1 MQGKGAIKFLAIVL
15 GLVCLFELS
24 FTVVT
29 YRVGS
34 KAKAYATD
42 EQGSINATKEAFYL
56 DSMASEVVYN
66 IGVAKFT
73 YKECKEKEINLGLD
87 LKGGM
92 NVMVEI
98 SVPDIV
104 RAMANNSSDEAFNR
118 AMAQAREYQATSG
131 DDFVTLFARA
141 FREVAPGDKLSR
153 VFGTYELRDKIN
165 ANTSDADV
173 IKVIRSQAEAAIANS
188 FIVLRSR
195 IDQFGVTQPNLQRLG
210 NSGRILVELPG
221 VKDPERVRKLLQGS
235 ANLEFWETYENSE
248 LFMALSEANKKVKE
262 YLDAQEGSQPQATAA
277 AADSSLGAAAKPAGE
292 ASAVSDLLAQLE
304 GSADSSAVSAT
315 TEDANFAKN
324 NPLFHLLQPS
334 IDQNGTPA
342 ASARVGVAHYRD
354 TSKIRRWLELMQ
366 VRSLFPRD
374 VRFMWSIK
382 PIDNGATYYDLVAIK
397 SNVRD
402 GKAPLTGSVVVDAQ
416 KEFSGTSAYPEV
428 TMAMNSEGAK
438 IWARLTADNVGKC
451 VAIVLDGYVYS
462 FPRVNAEIKGGR
474 SSITG
479 NFTPEEAD
487 DLANVL
493 KSGKLPSPARIIQEA
508 VVGPSL
514 GQESIDSGLSSFV
527 IAFIMVLIY
536 MLCFYRTGGMVANVA
551 LLANVFLLFGVLS
564 SLRAVL
570 TLPGIAGI
578 VLTMGMAVDANVII
592 YERIK
597 EEMRAGKGLRLAIAD
612 GYKNA
617 YSAIIDGNV
626 TTIITGIMLFLFGS
640 GPVQGFATTLII
652 GILTSM
658 FSAIF
663 ISRLIF
669 LALLDRN
676 KVVKFD
682 NRFSRNFLQSL
693 HIDFVGLRK
702 YGYIISISIMVL
714 GVVSLG
720 VRGLS
725 YGVDFAGGRTYVV
738 RFDQKVSSEDVR
750 AAVREQISDTKGASV
765 EVKTYG
771 SAGNHLKVT
780 TDYLIADRSTQAD
793 SLVEV
798 MLYNAMKGQFAAPVS
813 YAEFTST
820 LENPNGIISS
830 EKVGPTVADDIKRD
844 AVIAV
849 IFALIAM
856 FLYIALRFR
865 KWQWGMGAA
874 VSQLHDALVV
884 IFLFSAISGIV
895 PFTMDIDQSFIAAL
909 LTIIGYSIN
918 DTVVIFDRIRENI
931 NDHPKNDLRTN
942 MNNAIN
948 ACMARTFNTSMTTAM
963 VLLLIFLFGGE
974 SIQGFAFALLVGVI
988 FGTYSSIFIA
998 SPLAYDVLKKK
1009 YSKEIEK
1016 S

>member
-1 MQGKGAIKFLAIVL
+1 MQGKGIVRFLAIVL

-24 FTVVT
+24 FTLVT
-29 YRVGS
+29 YRIGK
-34 KAKAYATD
+34 KAEAYATD
-42 EQGSINATKEAFYL
+42 ENGNFSAAREAAYL
-56 DSMASEVVYN
+56 DSMSAEVVYN

-92 NVMVEI
+92 NVMLEI
-98 SVPDIV
+98 SVPDII
-104 RAMANNSSDEAFNR
+104 RAMSGNSSDETFSK
-118 AMAQAREYQATSG
+118 AMALAKSNQVTGE
-131 DDFVTLFARA
+131 DDFVGLFAQA
-141 FREVAPGDKLSR
+141 FKEVAPSDKLSR
-153 VFGTYELRDKIN
+153 IFGTYELRGKIN
-165 ANTSDADV
+165 ANTSDDEV
-173 IKVIRSQAEAAIANS
+173 IKIIRSQTEAAMSNS
-188 FIVLRSR
+188 FNVLRSR
-195 IDQFGVTQPNLQRLG
+195 IDRFGVTQPNLQRLG

-221 VKDPERVRKLLQGS
+221 VKDVDRVRKLLQGT

-248 LFMALSEANKKVKE
+248 LLTALNEANKKIKE
-262 YLDAQEGSQPQATAA
+262 YVEAQQTLADSSAAEAA
-277 AADSSLGAAAKPAGE
+277 AAPGE
-292 ASAVSDLLAQLE
+292 ANAESKDDAVSDLLSQME
-304 GSADSSAVSAT
+304 EKTDTSAT
-315 TEDANFAKN
+315 STSAQEVDFAKN
-324 NPLFHLLQPS
+324 NPLFYILSPS
-334 IDQNGTPA
+334 LDERGA
-342 ASARVGVAHYRD
+342 AAPGARVGIAHYRD
-354 TSKIRRWLELMQ
+354 TSKIRRWLELIQ

-382 PIDNGATYYDLVAIK
+382 PIDKGGTYYELVAIK
-397 SNVRD
+397 ANTRD
-402 GKAPLTGSVVVDAQ
+402 GNAPLDGGVVVSAQ
-416 KEFSGTSAYPEV
+416 KGFEGSSAYAHV
-428 TMAMNSEGAK
+428 SMSMNSEGAK
-438 IWARLTADNVGKC
+438 IWARLTADNIGKC
-451 VAIVLDGYVYS
+451 IAIVLDGYVYS
-462 FPRVNAEIKGGR
+462 YPRVNGEIKGG
-474 SSITG
+474 SSQITG
-479 NFTPEEAD
+479 NFSPEEAD

-493 KSGKLPSPARIIQEA
+493 ESGKLPTPARIIQEA

-514 GQESIDSGLSSFV
+514 GQESINAGLSSFV
-527 IAFIMVLIY
+527 IAFIMVLAY
-536 MLCFYRTGGMVANVA
+536 MVLFYNTGGWVANIA

-578 VLTMGMAVDANVII
+578 VLTMGMAIDANVII

-597 EEMRAGKGLRLAIAD
+597 EELRAGKGLRLAVAD

-676 KVVKFD
+676 KDIKFD
-682 NRFSRNFLQSL
+682 NRFSRNFLQNL
-693 HIDFVGLRK
+693 HIDFISIRK
-702 YGYIISISIMVL
+702 YGYAISLILVVL
-714 GVVSLG
+714 GFASLG
-720 VRGLS
+720 IRGLS

-738 RFDQKVSSEDVR
+738 RFDQKIASDEARS
-750 AAVREQISDTKGASV
+750 AVREQIESTKGASV

-771 SAGNHLKVT
+771 PAGTQLKIT
-780 TDYLIADRSTQAD
+780 TDYLIADQSATAD

-798 MLYNAMKGQFAAPVS
+798 MLYNALGQLYAAPIT
-813 YAEFTST
+813 YAEFIST

-849 IFALIAM
+849 VLAVIAM
-856 FLYIALRFR
+856 FIYIAIRFR

-874 VSQLHDALVV
+874 VSQAHDAAMV

-918 DTVVIFDRIRENI
+918 DTVIIFDRIRENVS
-931 NDHPKNDLRTN
+931 NHPKIDLRLN
-942 MNNAIN
+942 INSAIN
-948 ACMARTFNTSMTTAM
+948 SCMARTFNTSFSTIV
-963 VLLLIFLFGGE
+963 VLLMIFLFGGE
-974 SIQGFAFALLVGVI
+974 SIQGFAFALLVGVV
-988 FGTYSSIFIA
+988 FGTYSSMFIA
-998 SPLAYDVLKKK
+998 APLAYEVLKNKQAIK
-1009 YSKEIEK
+1009 
-1016 S
+1016 

>member
-1 MQGKGAIKFLAIVL
+1 MQGKGIIKFLAIVL

-24 FTVVT
+24 FTLVT
-29 YRVGS
+29 YRIQK
-34 KAKAYATD
+34 KAEAYAID
-42 EQGSINATKEAFYL
+42 ENGDFSAAKEAAYL
-56 DSMASEVVYN
+56 DSMSAEVVYN

-92 NVMVEI
+92 NVMLEI
-98 SVPDIV
+98 SVPDII
-104 RAMANNSSDEAFNR
+104 RAMSSNSSDETFSR
-118 AMAQAREYQATSG
+118 AMEQAKSSQVTGE
-131 DDFVTLFARA
+131 DDFVGLFAKA
-141 FREVAPGDKLSR
+141 FKEVAPNDRLSR
-153 VFGTYELRDKIN
+153 IFGTYELRDKIN
-165 ANTSDADV
+165 TGTSDEDV
-173 IKVIRSQAEAAIANS
+173 IKIIRTQTEAAMANS
-188 FIVLRSR
+188 FNVLRSR
-195 IDQFGVTQPNLQRLG
+195 IDRFGVTQPNLQRLG

-221 VKDPERVRKLLQGS
+221 VKDPERVRKLLQGT

-248 LFMALSEANKKVKE
+248 LFQGLNEANTKIKE
-262 YLDAQEGSQPQATAA
+262 YLEAQKTSG
-277 AADSSLGAAAKPAGE
+277 DSSVTEVEKISDKPKDTDD
-292 ASAVSDLLAQLE
+292 AVSDLLSQIE
-304 GSADSSAVSAT
+304 ENADSSASST
-315 TEDANFAKN
+315 ANQELDFAKN
-324 NPLFHLLQPS
+324 NPLFYALSPS
-334 IDQNGTPA
+334 LDQRGA
-342 ASARVGVAHYRD
+342 AAPGARVGIAHYRD

-382 PIDNGATYYDLVAIK
+382 PIDKGGTYYELVAIK
-397 SNVRD
+397 ANTRD
-402 GKAPLTGSVVVDAQ
+402 GKAPLDGGVVTSAQ
-416 KEFSGTSAYPEV
+416 KSFSGTNAYADV
-428 TMAMNSEGAK
+428 SMSMNSEGAK
-438 IWARLTADNVGKC
+438 IWARLTADNIGKC
-451 VAIVLDGYVYS
+451 IAIVLDGYVYS
-462 FPRVNAEIKGGR
+462 YPRVNNEIKGGN

-479 NFTPEEAD
+479 NFSPEEAD

-493 KSGKLPSPARIIQEA
+493 QSGKLPTPAHIIQEA

-514 GQESIDSGLSSFV
+514 GQESIDAGLFSFV
-527 IAFIMVLIY
+527 IAFIMVLVY
-536 MLCFYRTGGMVANVA
+536 MVLFYNTGGWVANIA
-551 LLANVFLLFGVLS
+551 LLANVFLLFGVLA

-578 VLTMGMAVDANVII
+578 VLTMGMAIDANVII

-676 KVVKFD
+676 KNIKFD
-682 NRFSRNFLQSL
+682 NRFSRNFLQNL
-693 HIDFVGLRK
+693 HIDFIGIRK
-702 YGYIISISIMVL
+702 YGYAISIVLVVL
-714 GVVSLG
+714 GFVSLG

-738 RFDQKVSSEDVR
+738 RFDQKVASDEIR
-750 AAVREQISDTKGASV
+750 AAVREQIENTKGASV
-765 EVKTYG
+765 EVKTFG
-771 SAGNHLKVT
+771 STGMQCKVT
-780 TDYLIADRSTQAD
+780 TDYLIANQSTEAD

-798 MLYNAMKGQFAAPVS
+798 MLYNALSPL
-813 YAEFTST
+813 YATPITYPEFIST

-849 IFALIAM
+849 ILAVVAM
-856 FLYIALRFR
+856 FLYIAVRFR

-874 VSQLHDALVV
+874 LSQAHDAAIV
-884 IFLFSAISGIV
+884 IFLFSAISGVV

-918 DTVVIFDRIRENI
+918 DTVIIFDRIRENI
-931 NDHPKNDLRTN
+931 FNHPKLDLRVN
-942 MNNAIN
+942 INNAIN
-948 ACMARTFNTSMTTAM
+948 ACMARTFNTSFSTTL

-974 SIQGFAFALLVGVI
+974 SIQGFAFALLIGVL
-988 FGTYSSIFIA
+988 FGTYSSMFIA
-998 SPLAYDVLKKK
+998 SPLAYEVLKNKQVAK
-1009 YSKEIEK
+1009 
-1016 S
+1016 

>member
-1 MQGKGAIKFLAIVL
+1 MQGKGAIKFLAVVL
-15 GLVCLFELS
+15 GLVCIFELS
-24 FTVVT
+24 FTLVT
-29 YRVGS
+29 YRVGK
-34 KAKAYATD
+34 KAVAYATD
-42 EQGSINATKEAFYL
+42 ESGNFSAAREAAYL
-56 DSMASEVVYN
+56 DSMSAEVVYN

-92 NVMVEI
+92 NVMLEI
-98 SVPDIV
+98 SVPDII
-104 RAMANNSSDEAFNR
+104 RAMSGNSSDETFSKAIALAKQN
-118 AMAQAREYQATSG
+118 QVTGES
-131 DDFVTLFARA
+131 DFVEAFAKA
-141 FREVAPGDKLSR
+141 FREVAPGDRLSR
-153 VFGTYELRDKIN
+153 IFGTYEMRSKIN
-165 ANTSDADV
+165 ANTSDDEV
-173 IKVIRSQAEAAIANS
+173 VRIIRSQTEAAMSNS
-188 FIVLRSR
+188 FNVLRSR
-195 IDQFGVTQPNLQRLG
+195 IDRFGVTQPNLQRLG
-210 NSGRILVELPG
+210 SSGRILVELPG
-221 VKDPERVRKLLQGS
+221 VKDPERVRKLLQGT

-248 LFMALSEANKKVKE
+248 LFNGLNEANTKIKE
-262 YLDAQEGSQPQATAA
+262 YLAAQAAVGSDSSATAVKDTADKA
-277 AADSSLGAAAKPAGE
+277 AAGGDT
-292 ASAVSDLLAQLE
+292 VSDLLSQMG
-304 GSADSSAVSAT
+304 GSADSTS
-315 TEDANFAKN
+315 TEEVDFAKN
-324 NPLFHLLQPS
+324 NPLFYVLSPS
-334 IDQNGTPA
+334 LDQRGAPA
-342 ASARVGVAHYRD
+342 TGARIGIAHYRD
-354 TSKIRRWLELMQ
+354 TSKIRRWMELMQ

-382 PIDNGATYYDLVAIK
+382 PIDNSGTYYELVAIK
-397 SNVRD
+397 ANTRD
-402 GKAPLTGSVVVDAQ
+402 GKAPLDGSVVVSAQ
-416 KEFSGTSAYPEV
+416 KQFSGTSAYAEV
-428 TMAMNSEGAK
+428 SMSMNSEGAK
-438 IWARLTADNVGKC
+438 IWARLTADNIGKC
-451 VAIVLDGYVYS
+451 IAIVLDGYVYS
-462 FPRVNAEIKGGR
+462 YPRVSNEIRGGS

-479 NFTPEEAD
+479 NFSPEEAD

-493 KSGKLPSPARIIQEA
+493 VSGKMPTPAQIIQEA

-514 GQESIDSGLSSFV
+514 GQESIDAGLSSFV
-527 IAFIMVLIY
+527 IAFIMVLVY
-536 MLCFYRTGGMVANVA
+536 MVLFYNMGGWVANVA
-551 LLANVFLLFGVLS
+551 LLSNVLLLFGVLA

-578 VLTMGMAVDANVII
+578 VLTMGMAIDANVII

-597 EEMRAGKGLRLAIAD
+597 EELRAGKGLRLAIAD

-669 LALLDRN
+669 LALLGRN
-676 KVVKFD
+676 KNVKFD
-682 NRFSRNFLQSL
+682 NRFSRNFLHGL
-693 HIDFVGLRK
+693 HIDFIGIRK
-702 YGYIISISIMVL
+702 YGYAISLTIVAL
-714 GVVSLG
+714 GLVSLG

-738 RFDQKVSSEDVR
+738 RFDQKVSSEDAR
-750 AAVREQISDTKGASV
+750 AAVREQIENTKGASV

-771 SAGNHLKVT
+771 PTGMQLKVT
-780 TDYLIADRSTQAD
+780 TDYLIANQSTEAD

-798 MLYNAMKGQFAAPVS
+798 MLYNALGQLYAAPITYS
-813 YAEFTST
+813 EFIST

-849 IFALIAM
+849 ILAVIAM
-856 FLYIALRFR
+856 FAYIAIRFR

-874 VSQLHDALVV
+874 VSQVHDAAMV

-918 DTVVIFDRIRENI
+918 DTVIIFDRIRENVS
-931 NDHPKNDLRTN
+931 NHPKLDLRLN
-942 MNNAIN
+942 INSAIN
-948 ACMARTFNTSMTTAM
+948 ACMARTFNTSCTTSL

-998 SPLAYDVLKKK
+998 APLSYEVLKNKQVAK
-1009 YSKEIEK
+1009 
-1016 S
+1016 